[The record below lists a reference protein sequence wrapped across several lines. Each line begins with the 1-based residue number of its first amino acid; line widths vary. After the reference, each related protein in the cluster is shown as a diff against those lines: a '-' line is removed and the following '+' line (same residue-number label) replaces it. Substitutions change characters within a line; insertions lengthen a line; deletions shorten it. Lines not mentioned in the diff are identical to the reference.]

1 MIERANA
8 DHPRT
13 DGREWQASDILK
25 NVVITVKHP
34 EDEEH
39 DEPWRE
45 VIVVGVPGDRT
56 VDMKRRK
63 PSSRPPNLRKPLRK
77 T

>member
-45 VIVVGVPGDRT
+45 VIVVGVPGEPYGGYEATGSPVRARRT
-56 VDMKRRK
+56 
-63 PSSRPPNLRKPLRK
+63 
-77 T
+77 